1 MEQQIHQAVEIALS
15 GTADPTLKNQ
25 AFEFINHIK
34 STEEGYKACVDIL
47 IKSSNESINDGL
59 KFFVYQVIDENIDK
73 LSQEQVFTLNQ
84 ELFKCLSSYINNNL
98 QDPTHLRNKFAQIL
112 AKQFCQVY
120 INIYPNFIK
129 DLLEL
134 INVSEATST
143 NPNNLLAI
151 DYYTRVLIGIHS
163 EIGDKYITRSQE
175 IHNRNNLLKDAIRT
189 QDMQQMVTSWIQ
201 ILTNPSFAH
210 SEEILNNTL
219 KIVGQY
225 VSWME
230 ISLFISPEFIN
241 TVFSFLQNSKLRN
254 TTCETLIDIIS
265 KKMAPQNKLELLSLL
280 NLTEFIGTLNLIEK
294 NKNDDDDDDEDV
306 EFMEFVAK
314 LLNQIGQELLIV
326 LENQSGLLEQ
336 VNAQLFKLWP
346 AILGCLNHN
355 YDDVS
360 QNVFPFLQQFLTLS
374 KKNPQLYTVDLMSTL
389 LNKLILK
396 MRFDDDDDGVSDED
410 TQAQF
415 LDFRAKLKS
424 FQDTIALLEPQL
436 YLEAIPVIINE
447 SIFETNVDDVNWRKV
462 ELGLYQ
468 LNGFSDSIRNNVF
481 QISRNEINQSKPY
494 LIFQEFLIKLINS
507 DLIMKINHPMI
518 QSNFFELIVKHY
530 NFLVSRESNFEL
542 IIKILQI
549 FTSPLGLFNEN
560 EKVRIRS
567 WYLFFRF
574 IKLTKPKLDNEAL
587 IESIVVKMQPLLVI
601 KAELPTKDEDDDI
614 VENGNFNNQQYLF
627 ETMGLLISLIPNE
640 LSQLKSKLIDLIFQ
654 PIFNDLEKCISIPES
669 QREPIV
675 ILQAHHS
682 LQAIGTLV
690 RGYDYESGLK
700 FLPDVVA
707 KIDNAAQVVL
717 ITLENFSSHEMIRD
731 ATRFAFAR
739 FIPIFKSDND
749 NNNKNNL
756 IISQHLSKLITIIWS
771 SSNLKIS
778 EYSDFLSFLGQI
790 VHNFRTDDNIYQLL
804 NNFITPLFQKIFQ
817 VLQNPVTEDENLR
830 PDIIRDKNSLKRATL
845 NFISSIVMNHL
856 SSLLITESNKQELPE
871 IIGKVFEYSY
881 DLSDTTTSKL
891 AIVQLTNFVNVFGGS
906 GGKLDDK
913 EDKYSENL
921 PPIEGIDEFLINKV
935 INLSFELPFQKQEFN
950 LNDAQ
955 YRLIAQEIAILLK
968 SFELKKHDEFI
979 VVLSNYLLNMGLSQ
993 DLCNDFCLNLHNLD
1007 LKDFKKYFISFI
1019 NKMKSGK

>member
-306 EFMEFVAK
+306 KFMEFVAK

-396 MRFDDDDDGVSDED
+396 MRFDDDDDGVLDED

-560 EKVRIRS
+560 EKVRIRDRKS
-567 WYLFFRF
+567 
-574 IKLTKPKLDNEAL
+574 
-587 IESIVVKMQPLLVI
+587 VV
-601 KAELPTKDEDDDI
+601 
-614 VENGNFNNQQYLF
+614 
-627 ETMGLLISLIPNE
+627 
-640 LSQLKSKLIDLIFQ
+640 
-654 PIFNDLEKCISIPES
+654 
-669 QREPIV
+669 
-675 ILQAHHS
+675 
-682 LQAIGTLV
+682 
-690 RGYDYESGLK
+690 
-700 FLPDVVA
+700 
-707 KIDNAAQVVL
+707 
-717 ITLENFSSHEMIRD
+717 
-731 ATRFAFAR
+731 
-739 FIPIFKSDND
+739 
-749 NNNKNNL
+749 
-756 IISQHLSKLITIIWS
+756 
-771 SSNLKIS
+771 
-778 EYSDFLSFLGQI
+778 
-790 VHNFRTDDNIYQLL
+790 
-804 NNFITPLFQKIFQ
+804 
-817 VLQNPVTEDENLR
+817 
-830 PDIIRDKNSLKRATL
+830 
-845 NFISSIVMNHL
+845 
-856 SSLLITESNKQELPE
+856 
-871 IIGKVFEYSY
+871 
-881 DLSDTTTSKL
+881 
-891 AIVQLTNFVNVFGGS
+891 
-906 GGKLDDK
+906 
-913 EDKYSENL
+913 
-921 PPIEGIDEFLINKV
+921 
-935 INLSFELPFQKQEFN
+935 
-950 LNDAQ
+950 
-955 YRLIAQEIAILLK
+955 
-968 SFELKKHDEFI
+968 
-979 VVLSNYLLNMGLSQ
+979 
-993 DLCNDFCLNLHNLD
+993 
-1007 LKDFKKYFISFI
+1007 
-1019 NKMKSGK
+1019 

>member
-1 MEQQIHQAVEIALS
+1 
-15 GTADPTLKNQ
+15 
-25 AFEFINHIK
+25 
-34 STEEGYKACVDIL
+34 
-47 IKSSNESINDGL
+47 
-59 KFFVYQVIDENIDK
+59 
-73 LSQEQVFTLNQ
+73 
-84 ELFKCLSSYINNNL
+84 
-98 QDPTHLRNKFAQIL
+98 
-112 AKQFCQVY
+112 
-120 INIYPNFIK
+120 
-129 DLLEL
+129 
-134 INVSEATST
+134 
-143 NPNNLLAI
+143 
-151 DYYTRVLIGIHS
+151 
-163 EIGDKYITRSQE
+163 
-175 IHNRNNLLKDAIRT
+175 
-189 QDMQQMVTSWIQ
+189 
-201 ILTNPSFAH
+201 
-210 SEEILNNTL
+210 
-219 KIVGQY
+219 
-225 VSWME
+225 
-230 ISLFISPEFIN
+230 
-241 TVFSFLQNSKLRN
+241 
-254 TTCETLIDIIS
+254 
-265 KKMAPQNKLELLSLL
+265 MAPQNKLELLSLL

-396 MRFDDDDDGVSDED
+396 MRFDDDDDGVLDED

-627 ETMGLLISLIPNE
+627 ETMGLS
-640 LSQLKSKLIDLIFQ
+640 
-654 PIFNDLEKCISIPES
+654 C
-669 QREPIV
+669 QRYLYRSP
-675 ILQAHHS
+675 H
-682 LQAIGTLV
+682 
-690 RGYDYESGLK
+690 
-700 FLPDVVA
+700 
-707 KIDNAAQVVL
+707 
-717 ITLENFSSHEMIRD
+717 
-731 ATRFAFAR
+731 
-739 FIPIFKSDND
+739 
-749 NNNKNNL
+749 
-756 IISQHLSKLITIIWS
+756 
-771 SSNLKIS
+771 
-778 EYSDFLSFLGQI
+778 
-790 VHNFRTDDNIYQLL
+790 
-804 NNFITPLFQKIFQ
+804 PLF
-817 VLQNPVTEDENLR
+817 T
-830 PDIIRDKNSLKRATL
+830 
-845 NFISSIVMNHL
+845 
-856 SSLLITESNKQELPE
+856 
-871 IIGKVFEYSY
+871 
-881 DLSDTTTSKL
+881 
-891 AIVQLTNFVNVFGGS
+891 
-906 GGKLDDK
+906 
-913 EDKYSENL
+913 
-921 PPIEGIDEFLINKV
+921 
-935 INLSFELPFQKQEFN
+935 
-950 LNDAQ
+950 
-955 YRLIAQEIAILLK
+955 RL
-968 SFELKKHDEFI
+968 H
-979 VVLSNYLLNMGLSQ
+979 
-993 DLCNDFCLNLHNLD
+993 
-1007 LKDFKKYFISFI
+1007 
-1019 NKMKSGK
+1019 